1 VRYPRRANSAAI
13 LRGDIRRLRSSPS
26 LGICPASATLARDR
40 FLAISRRLELGDQ
53 RVFSNCAIAPKT
65 CRTKIAVAAPKRL
78 ELLNKLIPTATA
90 VAVLLNP
97 SNPNG
102 ELTWRRLKPAA
113 GALGMG

>member
-1 VRYPRRANSAAI
+1 VTAF
-13 LRGDIRRLRSSPS
+13 L
-26 LGICPASATLARDR
+26 R
-40 FLAISRRLELGDQ
+40 FLAALSLATSE
-53 RVFSNCAIAPKT
+53 VFSNCAIAPKT